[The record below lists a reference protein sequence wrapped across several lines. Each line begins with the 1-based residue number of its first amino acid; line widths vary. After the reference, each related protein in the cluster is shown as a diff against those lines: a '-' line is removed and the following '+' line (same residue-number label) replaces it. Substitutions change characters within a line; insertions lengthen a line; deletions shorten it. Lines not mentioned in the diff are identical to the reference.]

1 MKIFLFGLYRRVLE
15 RIFSL
20 KEDSISQNTMHCICD
35 NFRYIPFKK
44 YAENFEL
51 IDSRTVSLVVPR
63 DEKSRQMVADLKYKQ
78 TVDERKLQNYTCSL
92 YKNELEDLMDQKVVD
107 DFGTGIYCLTNLDYY
122 DEELGLLFEASDYF
136 L

>member
-1 MKIFLFGLYRRVLE
+1 M
-15 RIFSL
+15 
-20 KEDSISQNTMHCICD
+20 
-35 NFRYIPFKK
+35 
-44 YAENFEL
+44 
-51 IDSRTVSLVVPR
+51 VPR
-63 DEKSRQMVADLKYKQ
+63 DEKSRQ

-92 YKNELEDLMDQKVVD
+92 YKNELDDLIKQNVVD

>member
-1 MKIFLFGLYRRVLE
+1 M
-15 RIFSL
+15 
-20 KEDSISQNTMHCICD
+20 
-35 NFRYIPFKK
+35 
-44 YAENFEL
+44 

-92 YKNELEDLMDQKVVD
+92 YKNELDDLIKQNVVD